1 VFVLAYTAM
10 TLLLLPGIA
19 ADLRKVRASLV

>member
-1 VFVLAYTAM
+1 VFALAYTAA
-10 TLLLLPGIA
+10 TLVVLPGIA